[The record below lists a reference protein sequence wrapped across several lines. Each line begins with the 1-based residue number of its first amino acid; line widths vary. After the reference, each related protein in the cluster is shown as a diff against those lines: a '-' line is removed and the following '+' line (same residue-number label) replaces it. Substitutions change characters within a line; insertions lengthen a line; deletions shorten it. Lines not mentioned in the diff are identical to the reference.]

1 MDEQYRPGLLS
12 GALLCLLL
20 TCGTVSYAQVATLAD
35 IDRAEQVGWSDPQA
49 ALQRLDKLQPQAQ
62 SSADLVQ
69 LLTVRGLAY
78 ADIRQDEDVQAL
90 IARLHAMGRDDPSAE
105 ATSHLVQAYLF
116 YQRDQ
121 YDRAQAELKLIGAEA
136 TLSELERDRKST
148 RLNSSHV

>member
-62 SSADLVQ
+62 FLILHDRPVQ
-69 LLTVRGLAY
+69 IKEQCDILRQRVTARNETPRHCGRSVVRVGHEANT
-78 ADIRQDEDVQAL
+78 IE
-90 IARLHAMGRDDPSAE
+90 IA
-105 ATSHLVQAYLF
+105 Q
-116 YQRDQ
+116 
-121 YDRAQAELKLIGAEA
+121 IGEQ
-136 TLSELERDRKST
+136 
-148 RLNSSHV
+148 